1 MSMYWKMRW
10 AILIKKI
17 TLVETESALTQL
29 LQHLCAPNQP
39 QVLAFANAHA
49 LNCAADSV
57 DFFVAL
63 NSANV
68 VLRDGSGM
76 AMLYRMLGA
85 KPGLNL
91 NGTDLIPKIIERF
104 NGEPIALF
112 GTQEPYLSKAAAAIG
127 IVIAPNSQLIFK
139 DGFQTADAYLRLAK
153 EAKPKLIV
161 LGMGMPKQENIA
173 AQLVELA
180 SPCLIVCGGA
190 IIDFMGGKTSRAPK
204 WMQNMGIEWIYR
216 LAMEPKRLFSRYLFG
231 NPIFLFRTLG
241 YIFQKYIS
249 TNEK

>member
-1 MSMYWKMRW
+1 MNMPWKMRW
-10 AILIKKI
+10 SILLKKI
-17 TLVETESALTQL
+17 TLVHNEPGLEQL
-29 LQHLCAPNQP
+29 MQRLCAPDQS

-49 LNCAADSV
+49 FNSAADSV
-57 DFFVAL
+57 EFFEAL

-68 VLRDGSGM
+68 ILRDGSGM
-76 AMLYRMLGA
+76 AMLYRMLGT

-112 GTQEPYLSKAAAAIG
+112 GTQDPYLSKAAAVLCAN
-127 IVIAPNSQLIFK
+127 IAPRSQLTCK
-139 DGFQTADAYLRLAK
+139 DGFQTADTYLMLAK

-161 LGMGMPKQENIA
+161 LGMGMPKQEKVA
-173 AQLVELA
+173 AQLIALN

-204 WMQNMGIEWIYR
+204 WMQSIGIEWIYR
-216 LAMEPKRLFSRYLFG
+216 LAMEPRRLFSRYLIG
-231 NPIFLFRTLG
+231 NPVFLLRILFL
-241 YIFQKYIS
+241 
-249 TNEK
+249 E